1 MMLLM
6 PAIDLRHGRCVRLFQ
21 GDFGAETRYEHE
33 PHELLMRYRGLGA
46 TWLHVVDLDGAK
58 DGVLANRS
66 VIVALASQ
74 RAVRVQVGG
83 GVRSASVIDDLLRNG
98 VERVV
103 IGSAA
108 IERPDEVADWINHFG
123 SDRICLA
130 FDVRIDA
137 EGRPVPRTRGWTEGS
152 KVTLWDAIERFPAGS
167 VKHVLC
173 TDIERDGALTGPNVE
188 LYKTALQKFPKLA
201 WQASGGVRDA
211 RDLQALAAIGVA
223 AAVSGK
229 ALLEERIT
237 PEELRPFLPDASSP
251 ASTSATAKS

>member
-1 MMLLM
+1 MLLM
-6 PAIDLRHGRCVRLFQ
+6 PAIDLRHGRCVRLYQ

-33 PHELLMRYRGLGA
+33 PHELLLRYRGLGA

-74 RAVRVQVGG
+74 RAVRLQVGG
-83 GVRSASVIDDLLRNG
+83 GIRTAAAIDDLLRAG

-103 IGSAA
+103 VGSAA
-108 IERPDEVADWINHFG
+108 VERPAEVADWIARFG
-123 SDRICLA
+123 AERICLA
-130 FDVRIDA
+130 LDVRIDPR
-137 EGRPVPRTRGWTEGS
+137 GPMVRTRGWTEGTAI
-152 KVTLWDAIERFPAGS
+152 TLWEAIERYPQGS
-167 VKHVLC
+167 LRHVLC
-173 TDIERDGALTGPNVE
+173 TDIERDGAMSGPDVE
-188 LYKTALQKFPKLA
+188 LYKAATQRFPELA

-211 RDLQALAAIGVA
+211 ADLKALAACGVA

-237 PEELRPFLPDASSP
+237 AEELRPFLPDASFP
-251 ASTSATAKS
+251 ASTSVTARS